1 MKRAAVALVALAAC
15 RSPAPART
23 DALSPAPTPTPTP
36 TPAASLT
43 PAPPAPDASTP
54 DAPAP
59 VASID
64 DPAVWL
70 TAHGAAPPPDTERLG
85 VCTAIRLGA
94 HDGLLCSRGAPSE
107 SLPGGESVYSLVVLV
122 VEGAKTRRAL
132 DIPIAAG
139 PLDREIVPDA
149 PAPDDQ
155 YVELDATLE
164 PSGTALVVREKPGKT
179 CANALAEYKGPELAP
194 HRRVIRKACAARG
207 RYVLRNDVF
216 VRERP

>member
-1 MKRAAVALVALAAC
+1 MNSSQHAYDATVIGSGPNGLSAAVALAQAG
-15 RSPAPART
+15 
-23 DALSPAPTPTPTP
+23 LS
-36 TPAASLT
+36 
-43 PAPPAPDASTP
+43 
-54 DAPAP
+54 
-59 VASID
+59 
-64 DPAVWL
+64 
-70 TAHGAAPPPDTERLG
+70 
-85 VCTAIRLGA
+85 
-94 HDGLLCSRGAPSE
+94 
-107 SLPGGESVYSLVVLV
+107 VLV